1 MRTGILVILLFLQS
15 FAYAGSVCG
24 EHLTAAE
31 SADCCQK
38 GHISPSG
45 KTTLTDSTATSCCG
59 SCDSSKS
66 QLLKR
71 QDLQISAVHI
81 VTNISD
87 DVVVMPKVVSPFV
100 FADFHRRRASH
111 SDPPKLFLL
120 KESFLI

>member
-1 MRTGILVILLFLQS
+1 VVLLILQS

-31 SADCCQK
+31 SADCCQR
-38 GHISPSG
+38 GHLSPSG

-59 SCDSSKS
+59 SCDSSKT
-66 QLLKR
+66 QFLKA
-71 QDLQISAVHI
+71 QDLQMSAVYF

-87 DVVVMPKVVSPFV
+87 DLVVMPEIVSSFIFV
-100 FADFHRRRASH
+100 NFHRRRTSH

-120 KESFLI
+120 KESFRI